1 MVRWAGKNLDDQWTV
16 EYRPIFGL
24 KSTSGTQRP
33 NWAPAHLD
41 HWEEFYTFMTGP
53 GCGAVEIQRSLNGQ
67 WRLSMVSLWGAFSR
81 VSDLDEE
88 DCTSSTVHRVLYT
101 EFSVEATSECGS
113 REYISEQ
120 QKGTERNRETQGVN
134 NQNQRLEHWWAAF
147 LDLIS
152 SEPLGLFKTTKK
164 SWTDKIHAKRGGAHW
179 LPAAAS
185 RTGGDEQNGDLWELM
200 KRLVDGDLWKT
211 HGEL

>member
-1 MVRWAGKNLDDQWTV
+1 MANGV
-16 EYRPIFGL
+16 
-24 KSTSGTQRP
+24 
-33 NWAPAHLD
+33 
-41 HWEEFYTFMTGP
+41 
-53 GCGAVEIQRSLNGQ
+53 SL
-67 WRLSMVSLWGAFSR
+67 WLSLWGAFSR

-101 EFSVEATSECGS
+101 EFSVEATSEFGS

-211 HGEL
+211 HGDL